1 MRTPASRRHVL
12 GVVTSAAVL
21 ATLAACGGADADAAA
36 KPDGKLE
43 TTQLKV
49 GIVPVIDHA
58 AVFVAKEQGFFKEEG
73 LTVETQAVQGG
84 AAAVPALMSGDLQA
98 AFATYPSFL
107 LAESQNLGVTIVA
120 EGVRATEGT
129 GGVYVAANS
138 PIQDAAGLAGK
149 TIAVN
154 TLNNTGDITIKAVL
168 KEQGVDP
175 GKVKF
180 IELPFPDMKPALEKG
195 SVDAA
200 WLVEPFRTAV
210 AGSGGRMVLK
220 SYGGVADGIPVSGLG
235 MSDAFVAKNPDTVA
249 AFARAIEKANAFIA
263 QDPERARQIVT
274 TYSKT
279 TAEQAAAMELPKW
292 TAGAPDVEQLARW
305 NDLMVQ
311 TGALTKAVDVKS
323 MVLAK

>member
-1 MRTPASRRHVL
+1 MRNQALQRPLLGALASVAL
-12 GVVTSAAVL
+12 LTTV
-21 ATLAACGGADADAAA
+21 AACGGADAGTAA
-36 KPDGKLE
+36 KADGKLE
-43 TTQLKV
+43 TTNLKV

-58 AVFVAKEQGFFKEEG
+58 AVFIANQQGFFKEEG

-120 EGVRATEGT
+120 EGVRATETT
-129 GGVYVAANS
+129 GGVYVAATS
-138 PIQDAAGLAGK
+138 SIKDAAGLAGK

-175 GKVKF
+175 GTVKF
-180 IELPFPDMKPALEKG
+180 IELPFPDMKPALDKG

-210 AGSGGRMVLK
+210 AGAGGRMVLK
-220 SYGGVADGIPVSGLG
+220 SYSGVAEGIPVSGLG
-235 MSDAFVAKNPDTVA
+235 MSDAFVAKNPDTAA
-249 AFARAIEKANAFIA
+249 AFGRAVEKANAYIA
-263 QDPERARQIVT
+263 ADPERARQIVT
-274 TYSKT
+274 TYSQTKP
-279 TAEQAAAMELPKW
+279 EQAAAMELPKW
-292 TAGAPDVEQLARW
+292 TAGKPDVDQLTRW

-311 TGALTKAVDVKS
+311 TGALTKPVDVAA
-323 MVLAK
+323 MVLGK